1 MDGITLVLLL
11 VVVGLVGFVLYRE
24 KSRSSTSQPDQSALS
39 SSTPQVD
46 GGNVQIDRDRER
58 LLNEARAQAKEIV
71 VEAKD
76 EAFKLKKSAEE
87 EIRES
92 RKEFLKIE
100 QRIEQKEQS
109 LDKKLNAVEARE
121 TALMTKQTEFDQK
134 LAEVEKTRLEQVARL
149 EKVAMMTREEAKKYL
164 LDATERSLRE
174 EMSKRIRDA
183 ENETR
188 HKIDD
193 VVKDLVTTAMVHGA
207 TDYVPEY
214 TTSRVKLVDEDMK
227 GRIIGKE
234 GRNIRAFEQAT
245 GVDVEIDET
254 PGEILLSSFDPVRRA
269 IAKKSLERLMAD
281 GRIQPIKIEEV
292 VEKTRKEEEKLM
304 FEEGQKL
311 CESVG
316 VYNLPHELV
325 ALLGRFKHR
334 FSYGQSMVTHT
345 LEETKIGI
353 YLAKELN
360 ADVDVVKLACLFH
373 DIGKVINDEE
383 GTHIELGVKLLKQ
396 YRFPDKVI
404 RAVAEHHEDEPF
416 SSPESMIVYIADAI
430 SGSRPGAR
438 HESVQEYIDRLRLEE
453 DTVYEIAGRDKIDR
467 VFAVQAGR
475 ELRIMVNSNK
485 VDDAESVVLA
495 KSIAKEL
502 EQRLKNFPGQIRVT
516 VIRETRNVAT
526 AR

>member
-1 MDGITLVLLL
+1 MDGLTLVLLL
-11 VVVGLVGFVLYRE
+11 IVIGVVGYLFYRE
-24 KSRSSTSQPDQSALS
+24 RSRNKDLPAQS
-39 SSTPQVD
+39 SSESAAIQSSHPD
-46 GGNVQIDRDRER
+46 FEKERER
-58 LLNEARAQAKEIV
+58 VLSDARAQAKELV

-76 EAFKLKKSAEE
+76 EAFKLKKNAEE

-109 LDKKLNAVEARE
+109 LDKKLIAVEGRE
-121 TALMTKQTEFDQK
+121 TALISKQTEFDQK
-134 LAEVEKTRLEQVARL
+134 LAEVEKTRLEQVSRL

-174 EMSKRIRDA
+174 EVSKRIRDA
-183 ENETR
+183 ENDTR
-188 HKIDD
+188 MKIDD
-193 VVKDLVTTAMVHGA
+193 IVKDLVTTAMVHGA

-269 IAKKSLERLMAD
+269 IAKKALERLMAD

-292 VEKTRKEEEKLM
+292 VDKTRKEEEKLM

-325 ALLGRFKHR
+325 AMLGRFKHR

-438 HESVQEYIDRLRLEE
+438 HESVQEYIDRLRMEE
-453 DTVYEIAGRDKIDR
+453 DTVYEIAGRDRIDR

-475 ELRIMVNSNK
+475 ELRVMVNSGK
-485 VDDAESVVLA
+485 VDDAEAVILS

-502 EQRLKNFPGQIRVT
+502 ELRLKNFPGQIRVT
-516 VIRETRNVAT
+516 VIRETRTVAT